1 MFNHLLIP
9 EYLCASVF
17 VCPYLIVHVCN
28 VCVCICV
35 CVYVCVCMGVCNVC
49 SNYEAS
55 SIIMEITLMAF
66 PIKTKRTTQISHTYL
81 LYMVN
86 IIMLSF
92 HVPGDSPPW
101 TTD

>member
-1 MFNHLLIP
+1 M
-9 EYLCASVF
+9 
-17 VCPYLIVHVCN
+17 HVCD
-28 VCVCICV
+28 VCVYV
-35 CVYVCVCMGVCNVC
+35 CVYVCVCAHGSVYVC

-55 SIIMEITLMAF
+55 SMIMEITLMAF
-66 PIKTKRTTQISHTYL
+66 PIKTKWTTQISHTYL

-86 IIMLSF
+86 VIMLSF